1 VQRLEMIAERCQR
14 VSGLWDEAPPLIGAY
29 AFGHVLD
36 GPDQLDAVQVA
47 LVLNHPAEEL
57 TWCARPTS
65 CSGLPHLL
73 ELEKAPVEWYWRP
86 AVWPVSNHVIV
97 RPLRIWSHDG
107 VDAAA
112 LGALAS
118 RAAEPLRLP
127 PPDPRQEDEQLDVEL
142 AASLA
147 YLHSVEDGYWDREWR
162 AEHRGSGIYP
172 RATVGR
178 GSRLPR
184 PARCRPR
191 PTGCLRFVI
200 ASARPPGG
208 RLSAPGRAGISSIGR
223 IGRAWRACG

>member
-1 VQRLEMIAERCQR
+1 MRYGRAVQRLEMIAERCQR

-147 YLHSVEDGYWDREWR
+147 YLRRVEDRYWDREWR

-172 RATVGR
+172 ESHLWDAVHGYLDLHDAIRAR
-178 GSRLPR
+178 RDASGS
-184 PARCRPR
+184 
-191 PTGCLRFVI
+191 
-200 ASARPPGG
+200 S
-208 RLSAPGRAGISSIGR
+208 
-223 IGRAWRACG
+223 